1 MRITQSE
8 TCRNFASDLETLND
22 FYSKISR
29 QVSSGKR
36 LTQLSDS
43 PEGSAD
49 LLSLTDLATDIDQ
62 FRSSAD
68 TVSYFLGTTDSV
80 LNEVNN
86 LFTSVYSRGSQAAS
100 ETVGD
105 GARATIA
112 TEIRSLRDQILAL
125 ANSQTK
131 GRYLFAGSMV
141 TVAPFVIAGD
151 SVSYVGNSDINSI
164 RVEEETEV
172 KQGVSGAEAF
182 SSVFSSI
189 ESLLSAVDSNDVSA
203 IGTALSQ
210 FQSAFSELGQA
221 RGKIG
226 ASLNLIQNVQ
236 SRLDGQE
243 TSLKTRRSQ
252 IEDADMTEAVVQL
265 GQAKTALD
273 TALSAGGAILSQ
285 RNLFDI
291 LG

>member
-22 FYSKISR
+22 VYYKISR

-36 LTQLSDS
+36 LTRLSDS

-49 LLSLTDLATDIDQ
+49 LLSLTDLAAGIDQ
-62 FRSSAD
+62 FRSSAG
-68 TVSYFLGTTDSV
+68 TVSYFLGTADSV

-100 ETVGD
+100 ETVGED
-105 GARATIA
+105 ARATIA
-112 TEIRSLRDQILAL
+112 TEIRALRDQIVAL

-141 TVAPFVIAGD
+141 TAAPFVIAGD
-151 SVSYVGNSDINSI
+151 SVRYVGNEDINSI
-164 RVEEETEV
+164 RVEEGTDV

-203 IGTALSQ
+203 IGTALSR
-210 FQSAFSELGQA
+210 FQSAFSELGLA

-226 ASLNLIQNVQ
+226 ANLNLIQNVQ

-243 TSLKTRRSQ
+243 TSLKTRRSE
-252 IEDADMTEAVVQL
+252 IEDTDMANAVVQL
-265 GQAKTALD
+265 GQVKTALN
-273 TALSAGGAILSQ
+273 TALSAGGTILSQ

>member
-8 TCRNFASDLETLND
+8 TYRNFTSDLETLND
-22 FYSKISR
+22 VYSKISR
-29 QVSSGKR
+29 QLSSGKR

-49 LLSLTDLATDIDQ
+49 LLSLTGLAADIDQ
-62 FRSSAD
+62 YRSSAD
-68 TVSYFLGTTDSV
+68 TVSYFLGTADSM

-100 ETVGD
+100 ETVGE

-112 TEIRSLRDQILAL
+112 MDIRALRDQILAL

-131 GRYLFAGSMV
+131 GRHLFAGSMV
-141 TVAPFVIAGD
+141 TAAPFVLAGD
-151 SVSYVGNSDINSI
+151 SVSYVGNGDINSI
-164 RVEEETEV
+164 RVEEGTEV
-172 KQGVSGAEAF
+172 TQGVSGAEAF

-189 ESLLSAVDSNDVSA
+189 ESLLSAIDSNDVPA
-203 IGTALSQ
+203 IGTALRQ
-210 FQSAFSELGQA
+210 FQSAFSELGLA

-226 ASLNLIQNVQ
+226 ANLSLIQNVQ
-236 SRLDGQE
+236 SRLDLQE
-243 TSLKTRRSQ
+243 TSLKMRRSQ
-252 IEDADMTEAVVQL
+252 IEDADMTEAAVQL
-265 GQAKTALD
+265 SQAKTALE